1 MLTQLLAGT
10 ATIIGLLS
18 TWLLG
23 RRYRCGWIAGITCSL
38 LWIAVNIQVAVWAGI
53 AQATINTAL
62 SARAWHAWRHATA
75 DAD

>member
-1 MLTQLLAGT
+1 MLTQLLAWAAT
-10 ATIIGLLS
+10 ALGLWS

-23 RRYRCGWIAGITCSL
+23 RRCRAGWIAGITCSL

-62 SARAWHAWRHATA
+62 SIRAWHAWQRK
-75 DAD
+75 